1 MCIKV
6 FQEYVSMTSGFLTL
20 GMWAMTGLCFAFL
33 RFLFG
38 SMPEDLVDM
47 LVLAVMACTPTVWI
61 ARNNKIIK
69 EFVLYLRGNI
79 SPSNLENNWGGVWVG
94 P

>member
-20 GMWAMTGLCFAFL
+20 GMWVMTGISFAFL

-47 LVLAVMACTPTVWI
+47 VVLVVMACTPTVWI
-61 ARNNKIIK
+61 ARNNKIIE
-69 EFVLYLRGNI
+69 EFVLYLRGDI
-79 SPSNLENNWGGVWVG
+79 SPSNLENSWGGVWVG